1 MTEREHTE
9 REHTPGSIPPHYRKL
24 AYIFAGSF
32 FAVLLAAG
40 LVLKLAADLPIPWF
54 WIVVTPVF
62 TTGLIVLYLW
72 VRLSD

>member
-1 MTEREHTE
+1 MTE
-9 REHTPGSIPPHYRKL
+9 REHTPGAIPPYYRKF
-24 AYIFAGSF
+24 AYIFAGCF

-40 LVLKLAADLPIPWF
+40 LLLKLYGGLDIPWL

-62 TTGLIVLYLW
+62 ITGLIGMFLW